1 MRWRKATLVGVG
13 LLGGSL
19 GQALKARA
27 LAERVAGYV
36 RRTAS
41 IEEALRAKAVDEGTT
56 DLAEAAREADLIVLC
71 TPLLQMGGLA
81 RELLPHARP
90 GAVVT
95 DVGSVKKALVE
106 ELEPLFASRGIHF
119 VGSHPMAGSEKMGV
133 SAARPDLFEKAC
145 CVVTPTAS
153 SNPEA
158 VRKVEGL
165 WTSVGARLLRLAPD
179 RHDEL
184 VARTSHLPHVLAAHL
199 ARYVL
204 DAGAQPEQKML
215 CAGGFR
221 DSTRIAAGSPEMWR
235 DIVMMNKA
243 QVAAA
248 LGDFSQALA
257 EFQARLERND
267 PAEIEQFFQ
276 QARALRESWGA
287 PCAANSPE

>member
-1 MRWRKATLVGVG
+1 MRWRKVTLAGVG

-27 LAERVAGYV
+27 LADRVAGYV
-36 RRTAS
+36 RRPAS
-41 IEEALRAKAVDEGTT
+41 IDEAVRAKAVDEATC
-56 DLAEAAREADLIVLC
+56 DLAEAVRGADLIVLC
-71 TPLLQMGGLA
+71 TPLLQMPTLA
-81 RELLPHARP
+81 RQLLPHAEP

-106 ELEPLFASRGIHF
+106 ELEPLFASRGIRF

-133 SAARPDLFEKAC
+133 SAARPDLFERAC
-145 CVVTPTAS
+145 CVVTPTAGS
-153 SNPEA
+153 DPDA
-158 VRKVEGL
+158 VRRVEQL
-165 WTSVGARLLRLAPD
+165 WTSVGARLLRLEPD
-179 RHDEL
+179 RHDAM
-184 VARTSHLPHVLAAHL
+184 VARSSHLPHVLAAHL

-204 DAGAQPEQKML
+204 APEAQPEQKML

-235 DIVMMNKA
+235 DIVLMNRA
-243 QVAAA
+243 HVAAA
-248 LGDFSQALA
+248 LADFRGALA

-267 PAEIEQFFQ
+267 PVEIEQFFQ